1 MEKDPPKAAAP
12 RSKTSSRTARPSV
25 AAPRSLA
32 RAVAREEV
40 EHSTGEAR
48 VRQRKPPETRAQML
62 ERLSNPLITLHEAS
76 VLLRVCTS
84 TVRRL
89 ANQGELPHNRT
100 DGGQRRFF
108 LRDVMRVLQEREERE
123 KQRSSTYRPL
133 TRPPVSPSA
142 PYASASRRS
151 LPVEPPRARDP
162 RARDPRARDPRE
174 LLAATHARAQAA
186 RLQAQASQAA
196 AAQTAQKR
204 QAVPL
209 QSAQAPVGRTSGQ
222 EAPRPRSPL
231 RLGVPRARSEEPRAQ
246 DEGASQRGDE
256 SGGEGKGGQGKGARA
271 S

>member
-162 RARDPRARDPRE
+162 RARDPRE